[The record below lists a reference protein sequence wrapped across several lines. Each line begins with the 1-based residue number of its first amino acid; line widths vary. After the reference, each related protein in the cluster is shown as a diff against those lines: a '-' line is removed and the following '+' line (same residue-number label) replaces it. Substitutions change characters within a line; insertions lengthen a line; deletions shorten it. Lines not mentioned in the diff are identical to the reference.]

1 MGTRRDP
8 LQFTRR
14 DFGKLALAGLPLSL
28 AFAEINSKFKGV
40 QIGAITYSFRT
51 MPNPEDIIKAYVTI
65 GLGEMELMSGD
76 AEKLAGAPIPMTG
89 RGGGRGPGG
98 PPAPGPA
105 PAGAPPSAASPVGPP
120 PSAAPPIGPPPGGA
134 PSAPGTPAGGMAP
147 GAAPGR
153 QGGGR
158 RAMTPEEQTAA
169 DARAAELRKWRMS
182 ATASTFTP
190 VKKRIEDAGIQLRI
204 LCYNMNVNS
213 TKDDEIEYAFMMAKA
228 LGVKAISTS
237 TQVSMAKRTAPFAD
251 KHKIPLAF
259 HGHDATDRPDE
270 VSTPETFATILAAS
284 KYHAI
289 NLDIGHFTAANF
301 DPVAYIQEHHD
312 RITHLHLKDRK
323 KDHGANVPWGQGD
336 TPIKQVLLLLRD
348 KKYDMPGNIEF
359 EYPGD
364 PMVEIPK
371 CVQFCKDTLNG

>member
-1 MGTRRDP
+1 MGNTREP

-28 AFAEINSKFKGV
+28 AFADVNSKFKGV

-89 RGGGRGPGG
+89 RGGGR
-98 PPAPGPA
+98 A
-105 PAGAPPSAASPVGPP
+105 AGAPPALP
-120 PSAAPPIGPPPGGA
+120 AAPPAGANTAAGAVPAPADTPP
-134 PSAPGTPAGGMAP
+134 
-147 GAAPGR
+147 AAR

-158 RAMTPEEQTAA
+158 RGMTPEEQAAA

-182 ATASTFTP
+182 ATEATFKP
-190 VKKRIEDAGIQLRI
+190 VKKKIEDAGIDLRI

-213 TKDDEIEYAFMMAKA
+213 TKDDEIEYGFMMAKA
-228 LGVKAISTS
+228 LGVKVMSTS

-251 KHKIPLAF
+251 KHKIYLAY
-259 HGHDATDRPDE
+259 HGHDQTKNPDE
-270 VSTPETFATILAAS
+270 VSSPDTFATVLAAS

-323 KDHGANVPWGQGD
+323 KDHGENVPWGQGD
-336 TPIKQVLLLLRD
+336 TPIKAVLQLLRD
-348 KKYDMPGNIEF
+348 KKYNMPGNIEF
-359 EYPGD
+359 EYQGD

-371 CVQFCKDTLNG
+371 CLQYAKEALNA

>member
-1 MGTRRDP
+1 MGHTREP

-28 AFAEINSKFKGV
+28 AFADVNSKFKGV

-76 AEKLAGAPIPMTG
+76 AEKLAGAPIPMAG
-89 RGGGRGPGG
+89 RGGGR
-98 PPAPGPA
+98 A
-105 PAGAPPSAASPVGPP
+105 AGAPPAGGALP
-120 PSAAPPIGPPPGGA
+120 AAPPAGA
-134 PSAPGTPAGGMAP
+134 NTAP
-147 GAAPGR
+147 GAVPAPADTPPAAR

-158 RAMTPEEQTAA
+158 RGMTPEEQAAA

-182 ATASTFTP
+182 ATEATFKP
-190 VKKRIEDAGIQLRI
+190 VKKKIEDAGIDLRI

-213 TKDDEIEYAFMMAKA
+213 TKDDEIEYGFMMAKA
-228 LGVKAISTS
+228 LGVKVMSTS

-251 KHKIPLAF
+251 KHKIYLAY
-259 HGHDATDRPDE
+259 HGHDQTKNPDE
-270 VSTPETFATILAAS
+270 VSSPDTFAAILAAS

-323 KDHGANVPWGQGD
+323 KDHGENVPWGQGD
-336 TPIKQVLLLLRD
+336 TPIKAVLQLLRD
-348 KKYDMPGNIEF
+348 KKYNMPGNIEF

-371 CVQFCKDTLNG
+371 CLQYAKDALNA

>member
-1 MGTRRDP
+1 MGNTREP

-28 AFAEINSKFKGV
+28 AFADVNSKFKGV

-76 AEKLAGAPIPMTG
+76 AEKLAGAPIPLTG
-89 RGGGRGPGG
+89 RGGGR
-98 PPAPGPA
+98 A
-105 PAGAPPSAASPVGPP
+105 AGAPPAGGALP
-120 PSAAPPIGPPPGGA
+120 AAPPAGANTAAGAVPAPADTPP
-134 PSAPGTPAGGMAP
+134 
-147 GAAPGR
+147 AAR

-158 RAMTPEEQTAA
+158 RGMTPEEQAAA

-182 ATASTFTP
+182 ATEATFKP
-190 VKKRIEDAGIQLRI
+190 VKKKIEDAGIDLRI

-213 TKDDEIEYAFMMAKA
+213 TKDDEIEYGFMMAKA
-228 LGVKAISTS
+228 LGVKIMSTS

-251 KHKIPLAF
+251 KHKIYLAY
-259 HGHDATDRPDE
+259 HGHDQTKNPDE
-270 VSTPETFATILAAS
+270 VSSPDTFATVLAAS

-323 KDHGANVPWGQGD
+323 KDHGDNVPWGQGD
-336 TPIKQVLLLLRD
+336 TPIKAVLQLLRD
-348 KKYDMPGNIEF
+348 KKYNMPGNIEF

-371 CVQFCKDTLNG
+371 CLEYAKDALNA

>member
-1 MGTRRDP
+1 MGKTREP
-8 LQFTRR
+8 LHFTRR
-14 DFGKLALAGLPLSL
+14 DFGKLALAGLPLSY
-28 AFAEINSKFKGV
+28 AFADVNSKFKGV
-40 QIGAITYSFRT
+40 QIGSITYSFRT

-89 RGGGRGPGG
+89 RGGGR
-98 PPAPGPA
+98 A
-105 PAGAPPSAASPVGPP
+105 AGAPPAGAALP
-120 PSAAPPIGPPPGGA
+120 AAPPAGANTAAGAVPAPADTPP
-134 PSAPGTPAGGMAP
+134 
-147 GAAPGR
+147 AAR

-158 RAMTPEEQTAA
+158 RAMTPEEQAAA

-182 ATASTFTP
+182 ATEATFKP
-190 VKKRIEDAGIQLRI
+190 VKKKIEDAGIDLRI

-213 TKDDEIEYAFMMAKA
+213 TKDDEIEYGFMMAKA
-228 LGVKAISTS
+228 LGVKVMSTS

-251 KHKIPLAF
+251 KHKIYLAY
-259 HGHDATDRPDE
+259 HGHDQTKNPDE
-270 VSTPETFATILAAS
+270 VSSPDTFATILAAS

-323 KDHGANVPWGQGD
+323 KDHGDNVPWGQGD
-336 TPIKQVLLLLRD
+336 TPIKAVLQLLRD
-348 KKYDMPGNIEF
+348 KKYNIPGNIEF
-359 EYPGD
+359 EYQGD

-371 CVQFCKDTLNG
+371 CVQYAKEALNA

>member
-1 MGTRRDP
+1 MGHTREP

-28 AFAEINSKFKGV
+28 AFADVNSKFKGV

-89 RGGGRGPGG
+89 RGGGR
-98 PPAPGPA
+98 A
-105 PAGAPPSAASPVGPP
+105 AGAPPAGGALP
-120 PSAAPPIGPPPGGA
+120 AAPPAGA
-134 PSAPGTPAGGMAP
+134 NTAP
-147 GAAPGR
+147 GAVPAPADTPPAAR

-158 RAMTPEEQTAA
+158 RGMTPEEQAAA

-182 ATASTFTP
+182 ATEATFKP
-190 VKKRIEDAGIQLRI
+190 VKKKIEDAGIDLRI

-213 TKDDEIEYAFMMAKA
+213 TKDDEIEYGFMMAKA
-228 LGVKAISTS
+228 LGVKVMSTS

-251 KHKIPLAF
+251 KHKIYLAY
-259 HGHDATDRPDE
+259 HGHDQTKNPDE
-270 VSTPETFATILAAS
+270 VSSPDTFAAILAAS

-323 KDHGANVPWGQGD
+323 KDHGENVPWGQGD
-336 TPIKQVLLLLRD
+336 TPIKAVLQLLRD
-348 KKYDMPGNIEF
+348 KKYNMPGNIEF

-371 CVQFCKDTLNG
+371 CLQYAKDALNA

>member
-1 MGTRRDP
+1 MGHSDRDP
-8 LQFTRR
+8 LLFTRR
-14 DFGKLALAGLPLSL
+14 DFGMLALAGLPLSL
-28 AFAEINSKFKGV
+28 AFAKINSKFKGV

-51 MPNPEDIIKAYVTI
+51 MPNPEDIIKSYVTI

-89 RGGGRGPGG
+89 GRGGGRGPGG
-98 PPAPGPA
+98 PPTGPGGPPPA
-105 PAGAPPSAASPVGPP
+105 GPGGPPVAGAPPAD
-120 PSAAPPIGPPPGGA
+120 
-134 PSAPGTPAGGMAP
+134 AG
-147 GAAPGR
+147 R
-153 QGGGR
+153 VGGGR
-158 RAMTPEEQTAA
+158 RAMTPEEQAAA

-182 ATASTFTP
+182 TTAATFKP
-190 VKKRIEDAGIQLRI
+190 VKEKIEDAGIQLRI
-204 LCYNMNVNS
+204 LCYNMNVKN

-228 LGVKAISTS
+228 LGVSAISTS

-259 HGHDATDRPDE
+259 HGHDNTKDPDE
-270 VSTPETFATILAAS
+270 VSSPETFAAITALS

-301 DPVAYIQEHHD
+301 DPVPFIQQHHD

-336 TPIKQVLLLLRD
+336 TPIKQVLQLLRD
-348 KKYDMPGNIEF
+348 KKYDIPGNIEF

-371 CVQFCKDTLNG
+371 CVQYAKETLNS

>member
-1 MGTRRDP
+1 MGQSDRDP
-8 LQFTRR
+8 LLFTRR
-14 DFGKLALAGLPLSL
+14 DFGMLALAGLPLSL
-28 AFAEINSKFKGV
+28 AFAEIKSKFKGV

-51 MPNPEDIIKAYVTI
+51 MPNPEDILKAYVTI

-89 RGGGRGPGG
+89 GRGPGG
-98 PPAPGPA
+98 PPPAGPGGPPA
-105 PAGAPPSAASPVGPP
+105 AGAPPAD
-120 PSAAPPIGPPPGGA
+120 
-134 PSAPGTPAGGMAP
+134 AG
-147 GAAPGR
+147 R
-153 QGGGR
+153 GGGGP
-158 RAMTPEEQTAA
+158 RAMTPEEQAAA

-182 ATASTFTP
+182 ATAATFKP
-190 VKKRIEDAGIQLRI
+190 VKKKIEDEGIQLRI
-204 LCYNMNVNS
+204 LCFNMNVKN

-259 HGHDATDRPDE
+259 HGHDNTKDPDE
-270 VSTPETFATILAAS
+270 VSSPETFAAITALS

-301 DPVAYIQEHHD
+301 DPVPFIQQHHD

-323 KDHGANVPWGQGD
+323 KDHGGNVPWGEGD
-336 TPIKQVLLLLRD
+336 TPIKQVLHLLRD
-348 KKYDMPGNIEF
+348 KKYDIPGNIEF
-359 EYPGD
+359 EYQGD

-371 CVQFCKDTLNG
+371 CVQYAKEALNS

>member
-1 MGTRRDP
+1 MGSNRDP

-28 AFAEINSKFKGV
+28 AFARINSKFKGV
-40 QIGAITYSFRT
+40 QIGAITYSFRS

-89 RGGGRGPGG
+89 GRGPGG
-98 PPAPGPA
+98 PS
-105 PAGAPPSAASPVGPP
+105 AGAPPAAG
-120 PSAAPPIGPPPGGA
+120 APPTAGA
-134 PSAPGTPAGGMAP
+134 PPAGGGPPA
-147 GAAPGR
+147 GR

-158 RAMTPEEQTAA
+158 RAMTPEEQATA
-169 DARAAELRKWRMS
+169 DARAAELRTWRMS
-182 ATASTFTP
+182 ATGATFKP
-190 VKKRIEDAGIQLRI
+190 VKKKIEDAGIQLRI
-204 LCYNMNVNS
+204 LCYNLNVNT

-228 LGVKAISTS
+228 LGVNAISTS

-251 KHKIPLAF
+251 KHKIRLAF

-270 VSTPETFATILAAS
+270 VSSPETFAAILGAS

-301 DPVAYIQEHHD
+301 DPVPYIQEHHD

-348 KKYDMPGNIEF
+348 KKYDIPGNIEF

-371 CVQFCKDTLNG
+371 CVQVCKETLNA

>member
-1 MGTRRDP
+1 MGTTRDP

-28 AFAEINSKFKGV
+28 AFADINSKFKGV

-76 AEKLAGAPIPMTG
+76 AEKLAGAPIPTTG
-89 RGGGRGPGG
+89 GGGGRGPGG
-98 PPAPGPA
+98 PPAGGA
-105 PAGAPPSAASPVGPP
+105 PAGGAPA
-120 PSAAPPIGPPPGGA
+120 GGA
-134 PSAPGTPAGGMAP
+134 PAGRAPTAGAPTAGAPAAGAPTGDTPAGQAP
-147 GAAPGR
+147 GGR
-153 QGGGR
+153 RGGGR
-158 RAMTPEEQTAA
+158 RTLTPEEQAAA
-169 DARAAELRKWRMS
+169 DARAAELRAWRMS
-182 ATASTFTP
+182 ATEATFKP
-190 VKKRIEDAGIQLRI
+190 VKKKIEDAGIQLRI

-259 HGHDATDRPDE
+259 HGHDSTDRPDE

-284 KYHAI
+284 KYHAV

-348 KKYDMPGNIEF
+348 RKYDIPGNIEF

-364 PMVEIPK
+364 PLVEIPK
-371 CVQFCKDTLNG
+371 CVQFCKDTLNA

>member
-1 MGTRRDP
+1 
-8 LQFTRR
+8 
-14 DFGKLALAGLPLSL
+14 
-28 AFAEINSKFKGV
+28 
-40 QIGAITYSFRT
+40 
-51 MPNPEDIIKAYVTI
+51 
-65 GLGEMELMSGD
+65 
-76 AEKLAGAPIPMTG
+76 
-89 RGGGRGPGG
+89 
-98 PPAPGPA
+98 
-105 PAGAPPSAASPVGPP
+105 
-120 PSAAPPIGPPPGGA
+120 
-134 PSAPGTPAGGMAP
+134 
-147 GAAPGR
+147 
-153 QGGGR
+153 
-158 RAMTPEEQTAA
+158 MTPEEQAAA

-182 ATASTFTP
+182 ATAATFAP
-190 VKKRIEDAGIQLRI
+190 VKKKIEDAGIQLRI
-204 LCYNMNVNS
+204 LCYNMNVNT

-270 VSTPETFATILAAS
+270 VSSPETFATILAAS

-348 KKYDMPGNIEF
+348 KKYDIPGNIEF

>member
-1 MGTRRDP
+1 MGHRGRDP
-8 LQFTRR
+8 LLFTRR
-14 DFGKLALAGLPLSL
+14 DFGMLALAGLPLSL
-28 AFAEINSKFKGV
+28 AFAKINSKFKGV

-76 AEKLAGAPIPMTG
+76 AEKLAGAPIPITGG
-89 RGGGRGPGG
+89 RGGGRG
-98 PPAPGPA
+98 
-105 PAGAPPSAASPVGPP
+105 
-120 PSAAPPIGPPPGGA
+120 
-134 PSAPGTPAGGMAP
+134 T
-147 GAAPGR
+147 
-153 QGGGR
+153 
-158 RAMTPEEQTAA
+158 MTPEEQAAA

-182 ATASTFTP
+182 ATAATFKP
-190 VKKRIEDAGIQLRI
+190 VKKKIEDAGIQLRI
-204 LCYNMNVNS
+204 LCYNMNVKN

-259 HGHDATDRPDE
+259 HGHDNTKDPDE
-270 VSTPETFATILAAS
+270 VSSPETFAAITALS

-301 DPVAYIQEHHD
+301 DPVPFIQQHHD

-336 TPIKQVLLLLRD
+336 TPIKQVLQLLRD

-359 EYPGD
+359 EYQGD

-371 CVQFCKDTLNG
+371 CVQYAREALNA

>member
-1 MGTRRDP
+1 MGTTRDP

-28 AFAEINSKFKGV
+28 AFADINSKFKGV

-76 AEKLAGAPIPMTG
+76 AEKLAGAPIPTTG

-98 PPAPGPA
+98 PPAGGA
-105 PAGAPPSAASPVGPP
+105 PAGGAPAA
-120 PSAAPPIGPPPGGA
+120 AAPAAGAPTGGA
-134 PSAPGTPAGGMAP
+134 PGAPTGEAPAGQAPG
-147 GAAPGR
+147 GR
-153 QGGGR
+153 RGGGR
-158 RAMTPEEQTAA
+158 RTLTPEEQAAA
-169 DARAAELRKWRMS
+169 DARAAELRAWRMS
-182 ATASTFTP
+182 ATEATFKP
-190 VKKRIEDAGIQLRI
+190 VKKKIEDAGIQLRI

-259 HGHDATDRPDE
+259 HGHDSTDRPDE
-270 VSTPETFATILAAS
+270 VSTPDTFATILAAS
-284 KYHAI
+284 KYHAV

-323 KDHGANVPWGQGD
+323 KDHGDNVPWGQGD

-348 KKYDMPGNIEF
+348 KKYDIPGNIEF

-364 PMVEIPK
+364 PLVEIPK
-371 CVQFCKDTLNG
+371 CVQFCKDTLNA

>member
-1 MGTRRDP
+1 MGSNRDP
-8 LQFTRR
+8 LELTRR

-28 AFAEINSKFKGV
+28 AFAKINSKFKGV
-40 QIGAITYSFRT
+40 QIGAITYSFRS

-89 RGGGRGPGG
+89 GRGGGRGPGG
-98 PPAPGPA
+98 PPLGPGGPPA
-105 PAGAPPSAASPVGPP
+105 AGAPSPAA
-120 PSAAPPIGPPPGGA
+120 A
-134 PSAPGTPAGGMAP
+134 
-147 GAAPGR
+147 R

-158 RAMTPEEQTAA
+158 RAMTPEEQAAA
-169 DARAAELRKWRMS
+169 DARAAELRKWRTS
-182 ATASTFTP
+182 ATAATFTP
-190 VKKRIEDAGIQLRI
+190 VKKKIEDAGIQLRI
-204 LCYNMNVNS
+204 LCYNMNVNN

-251 KHKIPLAF
+251 THKIPLAF
-259 HGHDATDRPDE
+259 HGHDNTKDPDE
-270 VSTPETFATILAAS
+270 VSSPETFAAITALS

-301 DPVAYIQEHHD
+301 DPVAYIQQHHD

-323 KDHGANVPWGQGD
+323 KDHGANVPWGQGE
-336 TPIKQVLLLLRD
+336 TPIKQVLQLLRD
-348 KKYDMPGNIEF
+348 KKYHIPGNIEF

-371 CVQFCKDTLNG
+371 CVQYAKDALNG